1 VQRRGLAAYSNG
13 TSPFCCGRF
22 GPTGGQYREV
32 CLGEVWCL
40 FNVARTVIS
49 AKPFL
54 DRVAGSWCEGLF
66 SPGIPPASQ
75 TGEFPK
81 SEHERSRP

>member
-1 VQRRGLAAYSNG
+1 MQRRGLAAYSNG

-49 AKPFL
+49 AKPLFGPCSWFL
-54 DRVAGSWCEGLF
+54 VRRAVLARNS
-66 SPGIPPASQ
+66 
-75 TGEFPK
+75 TGEPNG
-81 SEHERSRP
+81 